1 MRQLAAMKNTT
12 IKLNAIYITLIIG
25 ILVALIIPAI
35 PQDPEYHN
43 FADQRQMFGIS
54 HFWNVIS
61 NLPFIIVS
69 YIAVNNLLQAGIL
82 KYPQALFSC
91 YLIFFIAMGVVGI
104 GSAYYHL
111 QPTNE
116 TLFWDRLP
124 MTVSF
129 MAFMS
134 IIIGEFISEKVALK
148 LMLPLILIGTATV
161 IYWYFTEQAGHG
173 DLRAYVLIQFLP
185 MLIIPMILL
194 MFPARYTHT
203 GYLWAMLATYLF
215 AKIFEFFDAGLF
227 NIFGLSGHAIK
238 HFFAAVGPY
247 LFYLEMKKR
256 SLLTEHK

>member
-1 MRQLAAMKNTT
+1 MKNSS
-12 IKLNAIYITLIIG
+12 IKINAIYIALIIG
-25 ILVALIIPAI
+25 VLVALIIPAI
-35 PQDPEYHN
+35 PQDPAYHN
-43 FADQRQMFGIS
+43 FADQRQILGTP

-69 YIAVNNLLQAGIL
+69 YIAVKNLLQGGVL

-91 YLIFFIAMGVVGI
+91 YLVFFVGMGAVGI

-124 MTVSF
+124 MAVGF

-148 LMLPLILIGTATV
+148 LMLPMIIIGAATV
-161 IYWYFTEQAGHG
+161 IYWYFTEQAGQG
-173 DLRAYVLIQFLP
+173 DLRPYGLIQFLP

-203 GYLWAMLATYLF
+203 GYLWAMLAAYMF
-215 AKIFEFFDAGLF
+215 AKIFEFFDAGVF
-227 NIFGLSGHAIK
+227 NMIGMSGHAIK
-238 HFFAAVGPY
+238 HVFAAIAPY

-256 SLLTEHK
+256 SLLPEQK

>member
-1 MRQLAAMKNTT
+1 MKNASL
-12 IKLNAIYITLIIG
+12 KLNALYITLIIG
-25 ILVALIIPAI
+25 VLVALIIPAI
-35 PQDPEYHN
+35 PQDAAYHD
-43 FADQRQMFGIS
+43 FADQRQILGTS

-69 YIAVNNLLQAGIL
+69 YIAVNNLLQGGVM
-82 KYPQALFSC
+82 KFPHALFSC
-91 YLIFFIAMGVVGI
+91 YLIFFIGIGTVGI

-124 MTVSF
+124 MTVGF

-134 IIIGEFISEKVALK
+134 IIIGEFISEKVASK
-148 LMLPLILIGTATV
+148 LMFPMILIGPATV
-161 IYWYFTEQAGHG
+161 IYWHFTEQTGQG
-173 DLRAYVLIQFLP
+173 DLRAYGLIQFLP

-203 GYLWAMLATYLF
+203 GYLWAMLAAYLL
-215 AKIFEFFDAGLF
+215 AKIFEFFDAGVF
-227 NIFGLSGHAIK
+227 NMIGMSGHAIK
-238 HFFAAVGPY
+238 HVFAAIAPY

-256 SLLTEHK
+256 SLLSGNK